1 MLPTHTIHMVGL
13 RDSTDAVFHVFNQPH
28 GLLRPGPPSS
38 ASSARSV
45 AIRTASVFA
54 RFDPFIASLAWN
66 ASGNTTPNR
75 FQDQVKEGIERIA
88 ADARVGQVQND
99 AEASSKV
106 LELSTAIE
114 VMVRTQEPP
123 EKMFYLTVDED
134 FSKSNLDASV
144 ALDDTVRNGLQ
155 IFLRALLHQLQCCEK
170 GHFLRLR
177 LSGFINQVD
186 AQSRLFFDAYLSS
199 QYIWTPPSWVQSRCI
214 IAR

>member
-1 MLPTHTIHMVGL
+1 MVGL
-13 RDSTDAVFHVFNQPH
+13 HDSTDAVFHVFNAPH
-28 GLLRPGPPSS
+28 GVLHSGRSVSS
-38 ASSARSV
+38 LARSV

-54 RFDPFIASLAWN
+54 QSDLFIASLAWN
-66 ASGNTTPNR
+66 ASGKATPNR
-75 FQDQVKEGIERIA
+75 YQDQMKEGIERIA
-88 ADARVGQVQND
+88 ADARVGQVQDD

-106 LELSTAIE
+106 LKHSAAIE
-114 VMVRTQEPP
+114 VMVKSQKPL
-123 EKMFYLTVDED
+123 EKMFYHTEDED
-134 FSKSNLDASV
+134 FSESNLDVSV

-170 GHFLRLR
+170 GHSLRLR

-186 AQSRLFFDAYLSS
+186 AQSRLFFDAYLST

>member
-1 MLPTHTIHMVGL
+1 MVGL

-28 GLLRPGPPSS
+28 GLLHPGPPGS

-66 ASGNTTPNR
+66 ASGDATPNR

-88 ADARVGQVQND
+88 AEVRVGQVQND
-99 AEASSKV
+99 TEASSKI

-114 VMVRTQEPP
+114 VMVKAQEPP
-123 EKMFYLTVDED
+123 EQMFYLTVDED

-155 IFLRALLHQLQCCEK
+155 IFFRALLQQLQCCEK

-186 AQSRLFFDAYLSS
+186 TQSRLFFDAYLSS
-199 QYIWTPPSWVQSRCI
+199 QYIWTPPGWVQSRCI